1 MRARY
6 RFPLLALGMLAML
19 VGLWIGLIRLGWPLP
34 WFNDFQGPL
43 AHGPLMIPGFLGTLI
58 GLERAVALMV
68 HRQSWGYVVP
78 LLAGLGSV
86 ALVAGLPMTGAILM
100 TLGSLGL
107 VAVYAFLVRR
117 QPTQF
122 MTTEGL
128 GALALL
134 MGNVV
139 WLLGHPV
146 YQAVPWWM
154 TFLVLTI
161 VGERLELTRMRRLD
175 ATARRTFLGALVLT
189 LAGTALTLVRFDLGV
204 RAFGAGLMGLALWLG
219 VYDVVART
227 IRQGGVARFSA
238 VCLASGFVWLA
249 VGGTLAIVAGGV
261 PARPLYDA
269 WLHAVF
275 LGFVF
280 SMIFGHAPIIFPA
293 VLRVR
298 MAYSR
303 TFYAHWAVLH
313 LSLIWRLLGDLMSY
327 GPGREW
333 GGGINAL
340 AILLFLVNTGWSIRV
355 GQRQT
360 RTGAQ
365 ASRGR

>member
-1 MRARY
+1 MGPRY
-6 RFPLLALGMLAML
+6 RFPMLALGMLALL
-19 VGLWIGLIRLGWPLP
+19 VGVWMGLIRLGWPLP
-34 WFNDFQGPL
+34 WPAPMSGPWR
-43 AHGPLMIPGFLGTLI
+43 HGPLMVPGFLGTLI
-58 GLERAVALMV
+58 GLERAVALGV

-86 ALVAGLPMTGAILM
+86 ALIAGFPTTGAALM
-100 TLGSLGL
+100 TLASLGL
-107 VAVYAFLVRR
+107 VAIYGYLLRR
-117 QPTQF
+117 QPTLF
-122 MTTEGL
+122 LATEGL

-134 MGNVV
+134 VGNAV

-146 YQAVPWWM
+146 HQAVPWWM
-154 TFLVLTI
+154 SFLILTI

-175 ATARRTFLGALVLT
+175 TTARRTFLAALALT
-189 LAGTALTLVRFDLGV
+189 LLGTILTLVRFDLGV
-204 RAFGAGLMGLALWLG
+204 RAFGAGLISLALWLG

-249 VGGTLAIVAGGV
+249 MGGALGMVVGGV
-261 PARPLYDA
+261 PAGPLYDA

-298 MAYSR
+298 MAFSHA
-303 TFYAHWAVLH
+303 FYAHWALLH
-313 LSLIWRLLGDLMSY
+313 LSLIWRLLGDVMSF

-333 GGGINAL
+333 GGLLNAL
-340 AILLFLVNTGWSIRV
+340 AILLFLGSTGWAIRA
-355 GQRQT
+355 GQRSA
-360 RTGAQ
+360 RRADPSTGEA
-365 ASRGR
+365 

>member
-1 MRARY
+1 M
-6 RFPLLALGMLAML
+6 LALL
-19 VGLWIGLIRLGWPLP
+19 VGIWVGLIRIGWPLP
-34 WFNDFQGPL
+34 WFNDAQGPL
-43 AHGPLMIPGFLGTLI
+43 SHGPLMVPGFLGTLI
-58 GLERAVALMV
+58 GLERAVALGV
-68 HRQSWGYVVP
+68 HRQAWGYAVP

-86 ALVAGLPMTGAILM
+86 ALIAGVPTMGAALM

-107 VAVYAFLVRR
+107 VAVYGFLVRR
-117 QPTQF
+117 QPTLF
-122 MTTEGL
+122 TATEGL

-134 MGNVV
+134 VGNVV
-139 WLLGHPV
+139 WLMGYPV

-161 VGERLELTRMRRLD
+161 VGERLELSRMRRLD
-175 ATARRTFLGALVLT
+175 DTARWTFVGVGALT
-189 LAGTALTLVRFDLGV
+189 LIGTALTIASFDLGV
-204 RAFGAGLMGLALWLG
+204 RVLGLGFIGLALWLG
-219 VYDVVART
+219 VYDVIART
-227 IRQGGVARFSA
+227 IRQPGLPRFSA
-238 VCLASGFVWLA
+238 VCLGSGFVWLGL
-249 VGGTLAIVAGGV
+249 GGALALSVGGV
-261 PARPLYDA
+261 PAGPLYDA

-340 AILLFLVNTGWSIRV
+340 AILLFLVNTGRSIRL

-360 RTGAQ
+360 ESTTARSE
-365 ASRGR
+365 ASGGG